1 MFKERDY
8 VKFTLTLNNKNIFG
22 TVIESDG
29 DYIKVSDGNE
39 IYEVDCSKIKVEK
52 VSFSNANK
60 KEMVNHPNHYHPGIY
75 EAINIIEA
83 WLGKEG
89 CFNFCIANALKYIAR
104 LDKKESDFLSKENK
118 TIEDLR
124 KAAWYINREIGRLSK

>member
-1 MFKERDY
+1 MFKEKDY
-8 VKFTLTLNNKNIFG
+8 VKFTLNSKNIFG

-29 DYIKVSDGNE
+29 DYLKVSDGNE
-39 IYEVDCSKIKVEK
+39 VYEVDCSKIKIEK
-52 VSFSNANK
+52 VSFLSTNK
-60 KEMVNHPNHYHPGIY
+60 KEMVNHPDHYHPGTY
-75 EAINIIEA
+75 EAINVIEA

-89 CFNFCIANALKYIAR
+89 CFNFCVANALKYIAR

-124 KAAWYINREIGRLSK
+124 KAIWYLEHAIKMKI

>member
-1 MFKERDY
+1 MFKEKDY
-8 VKFTLTLNNKNIFG
+8 VKFTLNSKNIFG

-29 DYIKVSDGNE
+29 DYLKVSDGNE
-39 IYEVDCSKIKVEK
+39 VYEVDCSKIKIEK
-52 VSFSNANK
+52 VSFLSTNK
-60 KEMVNHPNHYHPGIY
+60 KEMVNHPDHYHPGTY
-75 EAINIIEA
+75 EAINVIEA

-124 KAAWYINREIGRLSK
+124 KAIWYLEYAIKMKI

>member
-8 VKFTLTLNNKNIFG
+8 VKFTLTLSGKDIFG
-22 TVIESDG
+22 TVIKSDG

-39 IYEVDCSKIKVEK
+39 VYEVDCSKIKVEK
-52 VSFSNANK
+52 VTFYSDK
-60 KEMVNHPNHYHPGIY
+60 KEMVNHPNHYHPGTY
-75 EAINIIEA
+75 EAVNVIEA

-124 KAAWYINREIGRLSK
+124 KAIWYLEYAIKMKI

>member
-1 MFKERDY
+1 MFKEKDY
-8 VKFTLTLNNKNIFG
+8 VKFTLNSKSIFG

-29 DYIKVSDGNE
+29 DYLKVSDGNK

-52 VSFSNANK
+52 VSFLSTNK
-60 KEMVNHPNHYHPGIY
+60 KEMVNHPDHYHPGIY
-75 EAINIIEA
+75 EAINVIEA

-124 KAAWYINREIGRLSK
+124 KAIWYLEYAIKMKI

>member
-1 MFKERDY
+1 MFKEKDY
-8 VKFTLTLNNKNIFG
+8 VKFTLNNKSIFG

-29 DYIKVSDGNE
+29 DYLKVSDGNKV
-39 IYEVDCSKIKVEK
+39 YEVDCSKIKVEK
-52 VSFSNANK
+52 VSFLSTNK
-60 KEMVNHPNHYHPGIY
+60 KEMVNHPDHYHPGTY
-75 EAINIIEA
+75 EAINVIEA

-124 KAAWYINREIGRLSK
+124 KAIWYLEYAIKMKI

>member
-1 MFKERDY
+1 MFKEKDY
-8 VKFTLTLNNKNIFG
+8 VKFTLNNKDIFG

-52 VSFSNANK
+52 VSFLSTNK
-60 KEMVNHPNHYHPGIY
+60 KEMVNHPDHYHPGTY
-75 EAINIIEA
+75 EAINVIEA

-89 CFNFCIANALKYIAR
+89 CFNFCVANALKYIAR

-118 TIEDLR
+118 TVEDLR
-124 KAAWYINREIGRLSK
+124 KAIWYLEHAIKMKI

>member
-1 MFKERDY
+1 MFKEKDY
-8 VKFTLTLNNKNIFG
+8 VKFTLNNKNVFG

-39 IYEVDCSKIKVEK
+39 IYEVDCSKVKLEK
-52 VSFSNANK
+52 ASFSNTNK

-75 EAINIIEA
+75 EAINVIEA

-89 CFNFCIANALKYIAR
+89 CFNFCVANALKYIAR

-124 KAAWYINREIGRLSK
+124 KAIWYLEHAIKMKI

>member
-1 MFKERDY
+1 MFKEKDY
-8 VKFTLTLNNKNIFG
+8 VKFTLNSKSIFG

-29 DYIKVSDGNE
+29 DYLKVSDGNKV
-39 IYEVDCSKIKVEK
+39 YEVDCSKIKIEK
-52 VSFSNANK
+52 VSFLSTNK
-60 KEMVNHPNHYHPGIY
+60 KEMVNHPDHYHPGIY
-75 EAINIIEA
+75 EAINVIEA

-118 TIEDLR
+118 AIEDLR
-124 KAAWYINREIGRLSK
+124 KAIWYLEYAIKMKI

>member
-8 VKFTLTLNNKNIFG
+8 VKFTLNSKSIFG

-29 DYIKVSDGNE
+29 DYLKVSDGNK

-52 VSFSNANK
+52 VSFLSTNK
-60 KEMVNHPNHYHPGIY
+60 KEMVNHPDHYHPGIY
-75 EAINIIEA
+75 EAINVIEA

-118 TIEDLR
+118 AIEDLR
-124 KAAWYINREIGRLSK
+124 KAIWYLEYAIKMKI

>member
-8 VKFTLTLNNKNIFG
+8 VKFTLNSKSIFG

-29 DYIKVSDGNE
+29 DYLKVSDGNK

-52 VSFSNANK
+52 VSFLSTNK
-60 KEMVNHPNHYHPGIY
+60 KEMVNHPDHYHPGIY
-75 EAINIIEA
+75 EAINVIEA

-124 KAAWYINREIGRLSK
+124 KAIWYLEYAIKMKI

>member
-1 MFKERDY
+1 MFKEKDY
-8 VKFTLTLNNKNIFG
+8 VKFTLNSKSIFG

-29 DYIKVSDGNE
+29 DYLKVSDGNE
-39 IYEVDCSKIKVEK
+39 VYEVDCSKIKIEK
-52 VSFSNANK
+52 VSFLSTNK
-60 KEMVNHPNHYHPGIY
+60 KEMVNHPDHYHPGTY
-75 EAINIIEA
+75 EAINVIEA

-89 CFNFCIANALKYIAR
+89 CFNFCVANALKYIAR

-124 KAAWYINREIGRLSK
+124 KAIWYLEYAIKMKI

>member
-1 MFKERDY
+1 MFKEKDY
-8 VKFTLTLNNKNIFG
+8 VKFTLNSKSIFG

-29 DYIKVSDGNE
+29 DYLKVSDGNK

-52 VSFSNANK
+52 VSFLSTNK
-60 KEMVNHPNHYHPGIY
+60 KEMVNHPDHYHPGIY

-118 TIEDLR
+118 TIEDLK
-124 KAAWYINREIGRLSK
+124 KAIWYLEYAIKMKI

>member
-8 VKFTLTLNNKNIFG
+8 VKFIINNKNVFG

-39 IYEVDCSKIKVEK
+39 IYEVDCSKVKVEK
-52 VSFSNANK
+52 VRFSNTNK

-75 EAINIIEA
+75 EAINVIEA

-89 CFNFCIANALKYIAR
+89 CFNFCVANALKYIAR
-104 LDKKESDFLSKENK
+104 LDKKESDSLSKENK
-118 TIEDLR
+118 TIEDLK
-124 KAAWYINREIGRLSK
+124 KAIWYLEYAIKMKT

>member
-1 MFKERDY
+1 MFKEKDY
-8 VKFTLTLNNKNIFG
+8 VKFTLNSKSIFG

-29 DYIKVSDGNE
+29 DYLKVSDGNE
-39 IYEVDCSKIKVEK
+39 VYEVDCSKIKIEK
-52 VSFSNANK
+52 VSFLNTNK
-60 KEMVNHPNHYHPGIY
+60 KEMVNHPDHYHPGTY
-75 EAINIIEA
+75 EAINVIEA

-124 KAAWYINREIGRLSK
+124 KAIWYLEYAIKMKI

>member
-1 MFKERDY
+1 MFKEKDY
-8 VKFTLTLNNKNIFG
+8 VQFTLGDRHIFG
-22 TVIESDG
+22 TVIGVEG
-29 DYIKVSDGNE
+29 NIVKVSDGNE
-39 IYEVDCSKIKVEK
+39 VTYVDCSKVKIEK
-52 VSFSNANK
+52 VSFSTPNK
-60 KEMVNHPNHYHPGIY
+60 KEMVNHPDHYHPGTY
-75 EAINIIEA
+75 EAINVIEA

-124 KAAWYINREIGRLSK
+124 KAIWYLEYAIKMKI